1 MPERASQK
9 YAVYIWTREYRTS
22 TPLKRPE
29 EASERA
35 EAVRISTPA
44 ALGAPAAHVKNA
56 AAMRAKATA
65 LPHPLAGFFPVTR
78 EMSLAITAKMVP
90 MGNTNAATAALKRPS
105 KPKIG
110 TTADTAS
117 AAAKR

>member
-1 MPERASQK
+1 MLKMKPSAAACTATSYQSPAPPVAVRTMPERASQK

-44 ALGAPAAHVKNA
+44 ALGAPAAHGYC
-56 AAMRAKATA
+56 R
-65 LPHPLAGFFPVTR
+65 
-78 EMSLAITAKMVP
+78 
-90 MGNTNAATAALKRPS
+90 
-105 KPKIG
+105 
-110 TTADTAS
+110 
-117 AAAKR
+117 